1 MMMNRI
7 KLAPTLALP
16 LAELKFTFTRSGGP
30 GGQHVNRSNTKVE
43 LQWSVEN
50 SPTLNDMQ
58 RTLLQER
65 LASYITNQ
73 GVLRLSAD
81 NSRSQFRNRAAVMR
95 RLQLLVEQALRPRQT
110 RRPTKQ
116 SKGYHQYRL
125 TQKKWQGE
133 KKKQR
138 QKINPNKYAAESS

>member
-1 MMMNRI
+1 MDTI
-7 KLAPTLALP
+7 QLGPTLALP

-30 GGQHVNRSNTKVE
+30 GGQHVNRSNSKVE
-43 LQWSVEN
+43 LQWNVAN
-50 SPTLNDMQ
+50 SPTLNDAQ

-65 LASYITNQ
+65 LTSYITNQ

-95 RLQLLVEQALRPRQT
+95 RLQLLVEQALRPRPT

-116 SKGYHQYRL
+116 SRGYHQHRL
-125 TQKKWQGE
+125 RQKKAHGE
-133 KKKQR
+133 KKGRRK
-138 QKINPNKYAAESS
+138 KINPNSYSADRL